1 MPDFVVVSPLKTGGV
16 RLPEGASLE
25 LAEKAAKPLL
35 EAGLIRP
42 AEPAKPAK
50 KPA

>member
-1 MPDFVVVSPLKTGGV
+1 MPDFICTTPLKHGGA
-16 RLPEGASLE
+16 RHAEGATLDLSD
-25 LAEKAAKPLL
+25 KAARPLL

-50 KPA
+50 KPG